1 MPHEA
6 KGRVMRYGSVVASF
20 LIACAIVA
28 IGRPVA
34 AAPPLIVPD
43 IVEPAPIRIVD
54 SSTYVLYQGELA
66 DFIDIVCF
74 AFVNEGPR
82 TAVKA
87 AFDVTLLDSSGTV
100 LAVYAMKPAGR
111 FAPGERSAFSHGG
124 DPRVTPNGNCYP
136 VYAYG
141 RNGSTFMYRSAKGSP
156 QTVVAAILI
165 APRTVDY
172 ENGEAWRA
180 PAPSRVV
187 GEHANLPRIGP
198 PALEVPNGIPPLT
211 WRNPPETQLR
221 IDDAFLMGGRWLDAC
236 VSFTNLAP
244 KTARHVRADVMIIDR
259 AGTIVNV
266 EHINVSDRIK
276 PNDPLTNQRG
286 SCLSINGHFDGDTYL
301 YQKGAGP
308 VALGRVIVVPA
319 AIDFDDGSSW
329 AAPATPPIG
338 SRAPF
343 P

>member
-1 MPHEA
+1 MPD
-6 KGRVMRYGSVVASF
+6 V
-20 LIACAIVA
+20 
-28 IGRPVA
+28 
-34 AAPPLIVPD
+34 
-43 IVEPAPIRIVD
+43 VEPAPIRIVD
-54 SSTYVLYQGELA
+54 SSTNVLSPNEFG

-82 TAVKA
+82 TAAKVG
-87 AFDVTLLDSSGTV
+87 FDVTLLDSSGTV
-100 LAVYAMKPAGR
+100 LAVHMMKPAGR
-111 FAPGERSAFSHGG
+111 FVRGERSAFSHGG

-136 VYAYG
+136 IYAFG
-141 RNGSTFMYRSAKGSP
+141 RNGSTFMYRPKAGP
-156 QTVVAAILI
+156 QTVVSTILI

-172 ENGEAWRA
+172 ENGETWRA
-180 PAPSRVV
+180 GAPSRMV
-187 GEHANLPRIGP
+187 GQHVDLPRTAP
-198 PALEVPNGIPPLT
+198 PSLEVPNGPPLVT
-211 WRNPPETQLR
+211 WRNTPEAQLR
-221 IDDAFLMGGRWLDAC
+221 IDDAFLEGGRFLYTC
-236 VSFTNLAP
+236 MSFTNLAP
-244 KTARHVRADVMIIDR
+244 KTARRVRADVMMIDR

-286 SCLSINGHFDGDTYL
+286 SCLSMNGIFDGDTFL
-301 YQKGAGP
+301 YRAP
-308 VALGRVIVVPA
+308 VGTVPLGRVIVSPA

>member
-1 MPHEA
+1 
-6 KGRVMRYGSVVASF
+6 MRYGSVVASI
-20 LIACAIVA
+20 LVACALVA
-28 IGRPVA
+28 IGCPGA

-43 IVEPAPIRIVD
+43 SVEPGPIRIVD
-54 SSTYVLYQGELA
+54 SSTNALYQGEIA

-82 TAVKA
+82 MAVKA
-87 AFDVTLLDSSGTV
+87 AFDVTLLDSSGAV
-100 LAVYAMKPAGR
+100 LVVHTMKPAGR
-111 FAPGERSAFSHGG
+111 FAPGVRSAFSHGG

-136 VYAYG
+136 IYAYG
-141 RNGSTFMYRSAKGSP
+141 RNGSTFMYRAGKGGP
-156 QTVVAAILI
+156 QTVVSAILI
-165 APRTVDY
+165 APRALEY

-180 PAPSRVV
+180 SAPSRVA
-187 GEHANLPRIGP
+187 GERVALPRTEP
-198 PALEVPNGIPPLT
+198 PTLEVPNGPPIVT

-221 IDDAFLMGGRWLDAC
+221 IDDAFQLGGRFFETC
-236 VSFTNLAP
+236 MSFTNLAP
-244 KTARHVRADVMIIDR
+244 KIARHVRADVLMIDR
-259 AGTIVNV
+259 AGTVVNV

-286 SCLSINGHFDGDTYL
+286 SCLSINGRFDGDTYL
-301 YQKGAGP
+301 YQAPAGP
-308 VALGRVIVVPA
+308 VPLGRVIVSPA

-329 AAPATPPIG
+329 AAPASPPIG